1 MNTPAARDWPHRA
14 SELGQLL
21 PTGFVMGAAASAFQI
36 EGASR
41 DGGRSE
47 SIWDVFS
54 ARRGRIR
61 DGSNASVA
69 ADHLA
74 RYREDVQLLR
84 DLGADAYSF
93 SLSWSR
99 LQPDARGS
107 LNRTGLAF
115 YDQLLDALLAAGIR
129 PRVTLAHWDLP
140 AALRGGWMNRD
151 TAGRFGDYAHAVGAA
166 LADRVDSWVT
176 LHEPATVAVN
186 GYAVGT
192 HAPGHSLLFEALPA
206 VHHQLLGHGLAVQG
220 LRAADVRA
228 PIGIVN
234 AHSPVE
240 SASDRDEDR
249 SYADLVDLLYN
260 HAFSDPVLLGHYPA
274 PLEPFGVELRPLLE
288 ADPADL
294 RTIHQPLDF
303 YGVSYAQPTRIKAG
317 QSPATKAALAAARAA
332 AEAGEPAPVAAPG
345 DWPRLPF
352 HCEQLRERPQT
363 GAGAAIAPDA
373 VAETLARLQGRY
385 GTALPPIYL
394 QVGAGFADPVPVRGA
409 VPDPVRID
417 YLAEHMLAALGAV
430 APNGAAAGVDLRGV
444 FVRSLLDGFE
454 WDAGYSERYGLVHV
468 AFADSA
474 RVGTRTPK
482 QSFRWLQNVLAQ
494 R

>member
-21 PTGFVMGAAASAFQI
+21 PDGFVVGAAASAFQI
-36 EGASR
+36 EGAAR
-41 DGGRSE
+41 EGGRSE
-47 SIWDVFS
+47 SVWDVFT
-54 ARRGRIR
+54 AQRGRIR
-61 DGSNASVA
+61 DGSNASVS

-74 RYREDVQLLR
+74 RYVEDVQLLR
-84 DLGADAYSF
+84 DLGVDAYSL

-107 LNRTGLAF
+107 LNRAGLAF
-115 YDQLLDALLAAGIR
+115 YDRLLDELLAAGIR
-129 PRVTLAHWDLP
+129 PRVTLAHWDIP
-140 AALRGGWMNRD
+140 ATLRGGWMNRD
-151 TAGRFGDYAHAVGAA
+151 TAGRFGDYAHEVGAA

-192 HAPGHSLLFEALPA
+192 HAPGHSLLFGALPA

-234 AHSPVE
+234 AYTPVE
-240 SASDRDEDR
+240 SASDREQDR
-249 SYADLVDLLYN
+249 SYADLVALLYN
-260 HAFSDPVLLGHYPA
+260 HAFADPVLLGHYPA

-303 YGVSYAQPTRIKAG
+303 YGVSYVQPTRIKTG
-317 QSPATKAALAAARAA
+317 PSPATKAALAEARAA
-332 AEAGEPAPVAAPG
+332 AQAGEPAPVAAPG
-345 DWPRLPF
+345 DWARLPF
-352 HCEQLRERPQT
+352 HREQLREWSQT
-363 GAGAAIAPDA
+363 GAGDA
-373 VAETLARLQGRY
+373 VAPPALAETLAQLQVRY
-385 GTALPPIYL
+385 GAALPPVYL
-394 QVGAGFADPVPVRGA
+394 QIGAGYADPAPVRGV
-409 VPDPVRID
+409 VPDPARID
-417 YLAEHMLAALGAV
+417 YLAEHVVAALTAV
-430 APNGAAAGVDLRGV
+430 RPGGAASQVDLRGV
-444 FVRSLLDGFE
+444 FVGSFLDGFE
-454 WDAGYSERYGLVHV
+454 WDAGYTRRYGLVHV
-468 AFADSA
+468 AFADSP

-482 QSFRWLQNVLAQ
+482 QSFRWLQSVLAQ